1 MNASKRFWLIAL
13 MFVIAAV
20 SFTAVMGV
28 LFWDT
33 LSVAERA
40 FFTEI
45 VPTKYML
52 ALCCPLLLGLLL
64 AINAIN
70 KSYVA
75 PLGRLAEETTLITK
89 ANSLHR
95 INISG
100 GRIIK
105 DLATLINEGADHYVE
120 LERNVK
126 ERISQAKAQVE
137 EEKNTLAA
145 FIAELSEGVVICN
158 PEGIILL
165 YNKQAKDF
173 FTQNDSG
180 TRASSPYIGLGRS
193 VFGLIE
199 KNVIVH
205 ALDEIIAKLQRK
217 DESAISYFVVVGSNN
232 RQLKTEAVPIID
244 AEKQITGFI
253 LIVYDITRQLERD
266 RKVDMLLKSL
276 TDDVRASLGG
286 IRAAI
291 EAIIDFPDMDR
302 QQLSMFKDIIHKESM
317 NLSARIETT
326 EAEYSDYIQSQW
338 PLIRISATDLIEY
351 VRSKA
356 KQKLNLSVAVSA
368 DAHDDWVEVDS
379 YSLSLALLFLL
390 HRINEDTACEN
401 FSCSTKRERKFV
413 CIDLTWT
420 GRAVKIEHLDEW
432 EHMALVVNDEYIS
445 HSLEEVIKH
454 HEAKVTPYSLP
465 DFPESSA
472 LRVLLPS
479 SNLPTVTDT
488 TKISTIRPHEQPT
501 LYDFDLFNQ
510 PGQNPQLDNT
520 PLAELVYTVFDTE
533 TTGLDPSGGDEIISL
548 GALRIVNLRI
558 LHEEMIDQLIDPK
571 RSLPR
576 ASIEI
581 HGIQPEMLV
590 GQPLID
596 TVLPQF
602 FKFCEQTIL
611 VGHNAAFDMAMFKAK
626 EKQTGVSFPNP
637 VLDTLILSAVVH
649 PEQDNHSIEAIA
661 ARLGVSIV
669 GRHSAYGDALTTA
682 EMFLKIVPLLAGKGI
697 HTLKQAREASQKTFY
712 AKLKY

>member
-1 MNASKRFWLIAL
+1 
-13 MFVIAAV
+13 MFVVTAV
-20 SFTAVMGV
+20 IFTAAMGI
-28 LFWDT
+28 LFWNT
-33 LSVAERA
+33 LAVEEQA
-40 FFTEI
+40 FFKEI
-45 VPTKYML
+45 VPTKYLL
-52 ALCCPLLLGLLL
+52 ALCFPLLLGLLL
-64 AINAIN
+64 AINAMY
-70 KSYVA
+70 KSYIA
-75 PLGRLAEETTLITK
+75 PLGRLAEETTLINK
-89 ANSLHR
+89 ANSSHR

-120 LERNVK
+120 LERNIK
-126 ERISQAKAQVE
+126 EKISQAKAQVE

-145 FIAELSEGVVICN
+145 FISELSEGVVICN

-165 YNKQAKDF
+165 YNKQAKEFLTED
-173 FTQNDSG
+173 DSE
-180 TRASSPYIGLGRS
+180 TRDSTPYIGLGRS
-193 VFGLIE
+193 VFGLID

-205 ALDEIIAKLQRK
+205 ALDEIAAKLEHK
-217 DESAISYFVVVGSNN
+217 DENVISYFVVVGSNS

-244 AEKQITGFI
+244 AERKITGFI

-276 TDDVRASLGG
+276 TNDVRASLGG

-291 EAIIDFPDMDR
+291 EAIIDFPEMDR
-302 QQLSMFKDIIHKESM
+302 QQFSMFKDIIHKESM
-317 NLSARIETT
+317 NLSELIETT
-326 EAEYSDYIQSQW
+326 ESEYSDYIQSQW
-338 PLIRISATDLIEY
+338 PLIRISATDLVEY
-351 VRSKA
+351 IQSKA
-356 KQKLNLSVAVSA
+356 EQKLNLTVDVSS
-368 DAHDDWVEVDS
+368 DTENDWVNVDS
-379 YSLSLALLFLL
+379 YSLGLAMLFIL
-390 HRINEDTACEN
+390 HRINNDTGCEY
-401 FSCSTKRERKFV
+401 FSCSVKRERKFV
-413 CIDLTWT
+413 YIDLTWR
-420 GRAVKIEHLDEW
+420 GSAVKIENLDAWDE
-432 EHMALVVNDEYIS
+432 MALVVNDEYIS
-445 HSLEEVIKH
+445 HSLDEVVKH

-465 DFPESSA
+465 DSPELSA
-472 LRVLLPS
+472 LRVLLPATD
-479 SNLPTVTDT
+479 LPTVPDT
-488 TKISTIRPHEQPT
+488 TKISTIRPHERPT

-520 PLAELVYTVFDTE
+520 PLADLVYTVFDTE

-548 GALRIVNLRI
+548 GAVRIVNLRV
-558 LHEEMIDQLIDPK
+558 LHEEMVDQLIDPK

-581 HGIQPEMLV
+581 HGIQPEMLA
-590 GQPLID
+590 GQPVID
-596 TVLPQF
+596 TVLPKF

-626 EKQTGVSFPNP
+626 ENQTGISFPNP

-669 GRHSAYGDALTTA
+669 GRHSAFGDALTTS
-682 EMFLKIVPLLAGKGI
+682 EMFLKIVPLLAEKGI